1 MLLLSD
7 TKEKQLSVAVAKQ
20 FPSLQILSILFF
32 VKHVIAPT
40 SENLWLIFWDNLLS
54 IITNKEEMAATA
66 VGPSGLPAVVIDNGT
81 G

>member
-7 TKEKQLSVAVAKQ
+7 TKEKQLSVAKQ
-20 FPSLQILSILFF
+20 FPSFRILSILFL
-32 VKHVIAPT
+32 VKHVIAQT